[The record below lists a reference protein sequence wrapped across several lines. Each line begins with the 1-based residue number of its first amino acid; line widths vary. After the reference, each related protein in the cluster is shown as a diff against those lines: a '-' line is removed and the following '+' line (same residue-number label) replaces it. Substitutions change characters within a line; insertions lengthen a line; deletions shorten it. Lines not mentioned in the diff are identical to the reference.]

1 MIEKE
6 NKFDASIG
14 HMYVIYCCHDI
25 NYGTLEIYY
34 LLLIIPNL
42 YSNNGKKTK
51 SLYLAYIT
59 PYVIATQLIYT
70 YKFKYCT
77 VKNYIAQTY
86 VGKLFG
92 DRDF

>member
-1 MIEKE
+1 MLVLATCMWYIVAMISTMVLL
-6 NKFDASIG
+6 KFI
-14 HMYVIYCCHDI
+14 IYFWF
-25 NYGTLEIYY
+25 
-34 LLLIIPNL
+34 IPNL

>member
-1 MIEKE
+1 M
-6 NKFDASIG
+6 
-14 HMYVIYCCHDI
+14 
-25 NYGTLEIYY
+25 
-34 LLLIIPNL
+34 
-42 YSNNGKKTK
+42 KKK
-51 SLYLAYIT
+51 KNSLYLAYIT